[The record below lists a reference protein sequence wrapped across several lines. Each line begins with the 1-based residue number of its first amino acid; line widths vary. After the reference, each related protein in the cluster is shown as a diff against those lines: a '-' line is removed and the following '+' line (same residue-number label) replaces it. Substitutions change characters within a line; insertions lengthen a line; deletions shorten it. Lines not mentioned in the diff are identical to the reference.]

1 MIALNPIYCEIS
13 YSDNFGQRNAKEVK
27 YKMEN
32 TRMNF
37 VIKKGNHCSVSLCD
51 GTIEDIRKLT
61 LLFIVDYKPK
71 TLVNQVHSTKELKAM
86 YKSGLNIPIEKDGM
100 RVGMPL
106 KYALEFLKERSS
118 VLVALDAKV
127 PWDYEE

>member
-1 MIALNPIYCEIS
+1 MIALSPIQCEIS
-13 YSDNFGQRNAKEVK
+13 YSDNFGQPNAKEVK
-27 YKMEN
+27 YTMEN
-32 TRMNF
+32 TRMDF
-37 VIKKGNHCSVSLCD
+37 VIKEGNHCSVSLCD

-71 TLVNQVHSTKELKAM
+71 TLVNQVHSVKELKAM
-86 YKSGLNIPIEKDGM
+86 YKAGLRVPIEKNGV

-106 KYALEFLKERSS
+106 KYALEYLEERPS

-127 PWDYEE
+127 SWDYEE